1 MNKFPYFL
9 IIGAIFLQ
17 TACTEKT
24 QKEVPGT
31 VQQAQTAVSTKKKVK
46 IPRFPSPAGTVEQ
59 TIGLSTVKIDYSRPS
74 IISPE
79 GIDRTDNIWGG
90 LVPFDF
96 NFRPSSGGGKPKP
109 WRAGAN
115 ENTTISLSH
124 DAQVEGQ
131 PIKAGKYGLHMAI
144 HKDGGATVIFSNKS
158 DAWGSFSY
166 DESEDALRV
175 EVETEV
181 IPLTERLI
189 YTIIDVD
196 KTSGVVTLDWEKKRI
211 FFTVEFDTHNMVL
224 TDFRKYLSDT
234 SGLSWSDYN
243 RAAAYCA
250 DNGVNLQEGLTW
262 VEKSIQM
269 ERNYKNMSTKSK
281 ILVGT
286 EMVEEALIV
295 KNQALELPTTDAN
308 DYYTYGTQLIRQ
320 GKIDQA
326 MSIYERLRTKWPDH
340 WLTAHGLARG
350 YSAKGDYQSALKYER
365 EALNKA
371 PEVNKGF
378 IKWAIEKLGKG
389 TDFN

>member
-1 MNKFPYFL
+1 MKAYLILPFL
-9 IIGAIFLQ
+9 LPALFAFSCQ
-17 TACTEKT
+17 STNQEKPKSEE
-24 QKEVPGT
+24 QSIKPEKRKT
-31 VQQAQTAVSTKKKVK
+31 VTT
-46 IPRFPSPAGTVEQ
+46 PRFPSPAATAVQ
-59 TIGLSTVKIDYSRPS
+59 TIGLSTVTINYSRPS

-79 GIDRTDNIWGG
+79 GVDRTGKIWGK

-144 HKDGGATVIFSNKS
+144 HKNGGATVIFSNKS

-166 DESEDALRV
+166 DESEDALRAQ
-175 EVETEV
+175 VETEE

-211 FFTVEFDTHNMVL
+211 PFRVEFDTHNMVL
-224 TDFRKYLSDT
+224 TDFREYLADT
-234 SGLSWSDYN
+234 SELSWSDYN

-250 DNGVNLQEGLTW
+250 DNGVSLQEGMTW
-262 VEKSIQM
+262 VEKSIQI

-281 ILVGT
+281 IFA
-286 EMVEEALIV
+286 EMDMAEEALKV

-308 DYYTYGTQLIRQ
+308 DYYAYGTQLIRQ

-326 MSIYERLRTKWPDH
+326 MSVYERLRTKWPDH

-350 YSAKGDYQSALKYER
+350 YSAKGDYQSAMKYER
-365 EALNKA
+365 KALNKA

-378 IKWAIEKLGKG
+378 MEWAIEKLEKG